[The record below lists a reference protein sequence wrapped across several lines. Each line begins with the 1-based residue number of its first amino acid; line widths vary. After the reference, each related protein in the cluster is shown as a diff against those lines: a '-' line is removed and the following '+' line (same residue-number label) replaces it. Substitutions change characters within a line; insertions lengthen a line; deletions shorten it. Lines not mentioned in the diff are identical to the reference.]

1 MDNSMENMLGKLQGM
16 QAEIARVQ
24 EELGSMTAT
33 AESGGGMVK
42 VTANGRQEIV
52 NITIEKEVIDPT
64 ELEMLEDLIVA
75 AVNRAL
81 AEVKALSEAKMSEA
95 ARSFLP
101 PGIPGF

>member
-52 NITIEKEVIDPT
+52 NITIEAPGVCEGSSSYP
-64 ELEMLEDLIVA
+64 
-75 AVNRAL
+75 AL
-81 AEVKALSEAKMSEA
+81 AS
-95 ARSFLP
+95 R
-101 PGIPGF
+101 